1 LNLPFC
7 SKKDL
12 NENRKLAH
20 QIGYSHIAGA
30 RKYRID
36 IVQAIEYR
44 LFKLFPYWYKQIN
57 IALEKER
64 VIENK
69 TLQVI

>member
-7 SKKDL
+7 SEKDL
-12 NENRKLAH
+12 YENSKLAH
-20 QIGYSHIAGA
+20 QIGYSLIAGA

-36 IVQAIEYR
+36 SEQAIEYR

-57 IALEKER
+57 IALEKKKS
-64 VIENK
+64 N
-69 TLQVI
+69 